1 MTRDIEIV
9 PTNTCPPTL
18 DELTR
23 RSAIVGAYSP
33 VVQLDVGDGVF
44 VPAKSWPYGEG
55 QWGEL
60 EIMGATKQGLPHVS
74 TLLYEVHLM
83 VQHPL
88 SAGVAFARAGAK
100 RIIGHI
106 EAFGSAEKAR
116 DAFKMWKLSGA
127 KEVGVAVL
135 VNTSC
140 DALAPYA
147 GLCDVIMVM
156 TIGKLG
162 AQGSPFEPRAIERV
176 ATLRKRYPDITIE
189 VDGGVAAS
197 NIASLAEAGATR
209 FAVGSALWKSSNP
222 EKTYASLKAA
232 AEKTI

>member
-9 PTNTCPPTL
+9 PTNTCPPDL

-23 RSAIVGAYSP
+23 RSAVVSAYAS

-44 VPAKSWPYGEG
+44 VPVKSWPYGEG

-60 EIMGATKQGLPHVS
+60 EIMGATKQGLPHID

-135 VNTSC
+135 VDTSC

-162 AQGSPFEPRAIERV
+162 AQGAPFEPRAVERV
-176 ATLRKRYPDITIE
+176 AALRKRYPDMVIE
-189 VDGGVAAS
+189 VDGGIS
-197 NIASLAEAGATR
+197 SGNIVPLTKAGATR
-209 FAVGSALWKSSNP
+209 FAVGSTLWKSANP
-222 EKTYASLKAA
+222 TKTYATLKAA
-232 AEKTI
+232 AEKAV